1 MMGGRGN
8 PLCSQNAHTRSFRIF
23 KQWAVLVRCAQWRIA
38 SSPISG
44 RMADLKR
51 FVEPLCLV
59 SLAVLTALAPISS
72 IGDSGAVLEV
82 GKFSAAR
89 EGQALPDGWKP
100 LTFRKIDRHTKYEL
114 VRDQDRVV
122 VKATSEAGSAGLTK
136 EIRIDP
142 KEYPIIAWRWKVTNV
157 YQKGDVTKKEGDDY
171 PARLYI
177 TFEYDSSRV
186 GLLEKA
192 QYEAVRLLYGQ
203 YPPLGAL
210 NYIWESK
217 APKGTIVP
225 NPYTDKVK
233 MIVVESGTERLNQ
246 WIDEERNL
254 YEDYKKAFGE
264 EPPMI
269 SGVAIMTDTDNTLES
284 ATAYYGDIVFKKAG
298 P

>member
-1 MMGGRGN
+1 VGLTLTPFHGN
-8 PLCSQNAHTRSFRIF
+8 GEEVSRI
-23 KQWAVLVRCAQWRIA
+23 
-38 SSPISG
+38 
-44 RMADLKR
+44 
-51 FVEPLCLV
+51 
-59 SLAVLTALAPISS
+59 LA
-72 IGDSGAVLEV
+72 V
-82 GKFSAAR
+82 GKFSAAK

-100 LTFRKIDRHTKYEL
+100 LTFKKIERHTKYEL
-114 VRDQDRVV
+114 VRDGDRVV
-122 VKATSEAGSAGLTK
+122 VKATSEAASAGLTR

-142 KEYPIIAWRWKVTNV
+142 KEYPIVSWRWKVSNV

-192 QYEAVRLLYGQ
+192 RYEAIRLLYGQ

-284 ATAYYGDIVFKKAG
+284 ATAYYGDIVLKKAA